1 MRDDF
6 IRPFQLDKAGLRGR
20 LVRLGGTVNEILDRH
35 RYPPP
40 VSGMLGQAV
49 ALSAILAGALKFD
62 GVFTLQTKGNGPV
75 GTLVADFA
83 SPGKM
88 RGYAQYDKTR
98 IAELMEKDAASRVTV
113 PQVLGAGYVA
123 FTVDQGEDMERYQG
137 IVELQGSSLAECA
150 HQYFRESEQI
160 QTAIRV
166 ACQQVG
172 DDDGK
177 PIWRAGA
184 IMIQRLPIGDPAM
197 LARGAEPEG
206 DDIAEDDWRR
216 AVALMASVKDSE
228 LTAEDLTADQLLFR
242 LFHEE
247 EVRAFDPTTLEFG
260 CRCSADRAEGVLGSL
275 AESELEELAVDGKL
289 SMTCEFCNS
298 SYVYDLTQF
307 NN

>member
-1 MRDDF
+1 MQDNF

-20 LVRLGGTVNEILDRH
+20 LVRLGGTVDEILGRH
-35 RYPPP
+35 GYPLP

-75 GTLVADFA
+75 GMLVADFA
-83 SPGKM
+83 SPGQM
-88 RGYAQYDKTR
+88 RGYAQYDKAR
-98 IAELMEKDAASRVTV
+98 MAELMEKDAASRITV

-166 ACQQVG
+166 ACQQVN
-172 DDDGK
+172 DADGQ
-177 PIWRAGA
+177 PNWRAGA

-197 LARGAEPEG
+197 QALK
-206 DDIAEDDWRR
+206 DD
-216 AVALMASVKDSE
+216 E
-228 LTAEDLTADQLLFR
+228 LTDEKLAADQLLFR

-247 EVRAFDPTTLEFG
+247 DVRAFEPTALEFG

-275 AESELEELAVDGKL
+275 AKNELEDLAIDGELSV
-289 SMTCEFCNS
+289 TCEFCNS
-298 SYVYDLTQF
+298 SYVYDLAQF

>member
-20 LVRLGGTVNEILDRH
+20 LVRLDGTVNEILERH

-83 SPGKM
+83 SPGKI
-88 RGYAQYDKTR
+88 RGYAQYDKKR

-172 DDDGK
+172 DDDRK

-247 EVRAFDPTTLEFG
+247 EVRAFDLTTLEFG

-275 AESELEELAVDGKL
+275 AKSELEELAVDGKL

-307 NN
+307 NI